1 MLLGFLKTSKGNAAQ
16 SPAHHPL
23 PATATEHGARMW
35 FEAFGMPF
43 VRENWSLLLNVLLG
57 VALIVVGLLAV
68 RLADRASRAEE
79 GPLVLVGD
87 AQTGEL
93 RASQKSLRRF
103 EPSELN
109 KVWFLREW
117 VRMFQTWNAATTTDD
132 LKVAYSWT
140 RGTGTA
146 QFKDWL
152 NQNQPVRA
160 LEEDP
165 TVSKELS
172 NVTVN
177 FLEHNACVVRYTLTT
192 RRGTNPPESQKYVLT
207 ANYVLNPP
215 MNARELDR
223 AGNPLGLSITHF
235 TIARETGEMR

>member
-1 MLLGFLKTSKGNAAQ
+1 MLFGFIRTRKRGGAPT
-16 SPAHHPL
+16 PAHHPL
-23 PATATEHGARMW
+23 PATATDHGAQAW

-43 VRENWSLLLNVLLG
+43 VRENWSLLLNVILG
-57 VALIVVGLLAV
+57 IALAVVGLLAM
-68 RLADRASRAEE
+68 RLDDRASRAEE

-87 AQTGEL
+87 VQTGEV
-93 RASQKSLRRF
+93 RVSQKSLRRF
-103 EPSELN
+103 EPGELN

-117 VRMFQTWNAATTTDD
+117 VRMFQTWNAATTTDE
-132 LKVAYSWT
+132 LRTAYSWT
-140 RGTGTA
+140 RGTATA

-165 TVSKELS
+165 TLSKELS

-192 RRGTNPPESQKYVLT
+192 RHGTGAPESQKYVLT
-207 ANYVLNPP
+207 ANYVLSQPK
-215 MNARELDR
+215 NARELDQ

-235 TIARETGEMR
+235 TIARETGEIR